1 MKATFVYR
9 FRSERDGALNG
20 GALVCAAVAL
30 LGLLVILSLKSAR
43 LASPVGLARDRS
55 ARVSFSAPTRKSAGN
70 LGALAWRFEPNVGQ
84 SDPRVKF
91 LARASNASIF
101 FTKKSI
107 YFSWDSSQRPHGR
120 RSTEHQDSLNMEFA
134 GSDSLAQPIGKR
146 ELFEKTNYFI
156 GRNAAGWHTNIPNYA
171 EILYPALYTRVSAR
185 IYGGSQGLEY
195 DLAAENGGAVRKI
208 SLRISGAHVRLD
220 HHGNLR
226 MSTAAHSVIMRRP
239 VVYQIADGKSSRISG
254 AYKITGRDKVAFV
267 IGKHQ
272 KGARIL
278 IDPLISVAYTTFLGG
293 GGAEKGNSVAVDSTG
308 AVYVGGTTTLPSF
321 PGDTTTLTDGPA
333 TGNPVLFAAK
343 IDTTQTGAASL
354 VYLDFIGGSGTEQGG
369 MVALDNSVA
378 PPNLAIAGWTTSSDF
393 PQTDGSS
400 LNGPSDLTITE
411 LNGGGTSVVYS
422 KYFGGSGAEATQ
434 GFAGIATD
442 STGDVFVTSDTNSTD
457 LPIANLA
464 AALNAAYGGGASDG
478 FIAEFAPGSSSTP
491 GLLLYST
498 YLGINA
504 QVGSTSIAVDTSGH
518 IYVAGFTS
526 VPLVFPFTNAFQGS
540 YGGGAFDGFVMEI
553 NPAGGGPASLV
564 YASLLGGSGSDQ
576 IFGIALDNSTPPDA
590 YLAGATQSPDLIPSS
605 GVTNAPFQSALAG
618 TTNGFF
624 AVVSQST
631 GSPVLQ
637 YLTYLGGSSSDSA
650 QSAAVVSPTQ
660 VYVAGTATSA
670 NFPVMCSLQG
680 FSGTQDAFVSEFN
693 PTVGGSSSL
702 TATTLLGGTVTT
714 EANSVT
720 ADSAGDAIVFGDTL
734 SPDYPLAGN
743 PNTGFQPTCASCGA
757 TSALSDA
764 FLTKVSANANL
775 SGCVA
780 FNPSPANIGTFADG
794 TTSPPLSILLT
805 NVGNANLNIT
815 GVTVTGANSTDFS
828 QTNTCLTNSPIAP
841 NGTCDF
847 SVTFSPT
854 IIGPETATLQVTD
867 DGVGSPQTLALNGT
881 GTGVGVTLAPTS
893 LSFPNTAQGQTSTL
907 TTTLTNTGNDA
918 LTITGQQQQ
927 IQGTN
932 AQDFAFLSSSTC
944 TPAATPTLPPGG
956 SCTIDVQFAPIE
968 PNPPQQLSAQ
978 AVVSLTDSINNATQ
992 TISVPLSGT
1001 EVAAT
1006 PGILFAPAS
1015 LSFSSQNVGTATAAQ
1030 TITVTNNGSAVLAIS
1045 SIGIAGANPSDF
1057 SQTNTCPI
1065 APSTLAINATCSI
1078 SVVFQ
1083 PTAAGPR
1090 SAAVS
1095 VADNASG
1102 SPQTVALTGTG
1113 TAAGV
1118 SLTPSSL
1125 TFAGL
1130 NPGSGPS
1137 APQTVTLQNTG
1148 TGPLTISSVAITGAN
1163 PSDFAISGNNCP
1175 VGPAATL
1182 NPGNSCLINV
1192 TFNPTATGSRS
1203 ASLSVSDDATPS
1215 PQIVALSG
1223 TGTSPAIAFSTG
1235 TLQFPS
1241 TLLSAQSGSQAV
1253 QVKNS
1258 GNGPLVIT
1266 SVTTAGINSGD
1277 FQVSGS
1283 CVGASGASVTVSP
1296 GSTCDIDVNFVPTA
1310 LGSRN
1315 AALSVADNAPASPQQ
1330 AALMS
1335 GTGVDFQLAPIQGGS
1350 TSVSISAGETAT
1362 FSMQA
1367 NSQGFSGTAQLS
1379 CGSSIP
1385 AATCAV
1391 TPAQINISTS
1401 QSAAFSVNI
1410 ITTARSAI
1418 PPWRPFARHDTPA
1431 PLPLFSF
1438 LVVFFLLIAL
1448 ARLRNRRPK
1457 LMPLLLLFG
1466 GFLLASCGGGSGNSS
1481 PNGTPAGNY
1490 TVTITASVSGASR
1503 SVNLSVTVQ

>member
-1 MKATFVYR
+1 M
-9 FRSERDGALNG
+9 
-20 GALVCAAVAL
+20 
-30 LGLLVILSLKSAR
+30 
-43 LASPVGLARDRS
+43 
-55 ARVSFSAPTRKSAGN
+55 SFSAPTRKPAEN
-70 LGALAWRFEPNVGQ
+70 LGAFTWRFEPNVGQ
-84 SDPRVKF
+84 SAPRVKF
-91 LARASNASIF
+91 IAHASNASVF
-101 FTKKSI
+101 FTQESI
-107 YFSWDSSQRPHGR
+107 YFSWDSPPRPHGR
-120 RSTEHQDSLNMEFA
+120 QDTARQDSLQIEFA

-146 ELFEKTNYFI
+146 ELPEKTNYFI
-156 GRNAAGWHTNIPNYA
+156 GRNAADWHTNIPNYA
-171 EILYPALYTRVSAR
+171 EILYPVLYTGVSAR
-185 IYGGSQGLEY
+185 IYGDPHGLEY
-195 DLAAENGGAVRKI
+195 DLAAKSGSAVSRI
-208 SLRISGAHVRLD
+208 LLRINGAHIHLD
-220 HHGNLR
+220 RYGNLR
-226 MSTAAHSVIMRRP
+226 MRAEAHSVTMRRP
-239 VVYQIADGKSSRISG
+239 VVYQIAGGRRSRISG

-267 IGKHQ
+267 IGKHA
-272 KGARIL
+272 KDATIL
-278 IDPLISVAYTTFLGG
+278 IDPIISVAYTTFLGG
-293 GGAEKGNSVAVDSTG
+293 AGAEKGNSVAVDSAG
-308 AVYVGGTTTLPSF
+308 AVYVGGTTTLPNF
-321 PGDTTTLTDGPA
+321 PGDTATLTDGPA
-333 TGNPVLFAAK
+333 AGNPVLFAAK
-343 IDTTQTGAASL
+343 IDPTQSGAASL
-354 VYLDFIGGSGTEQGG
+354 VYLDFIGGSATEQGG
-369 MVALDNSVA
+369 MVAVDNSVA
-378 PPNLAIAGWTTSSDF
+378 PPNLAIVGWTTSTDF
-393 PQTDGSS
+393 PTTDRST

-411 LNGGGTSVVYS
+411 LNGTGTSALYS
-422 KYFGGSGAEATQ
+422 RYFGGSGAEATQ
-434 GFAGIATD
+434 NFAGVATD
-442 STGDVFVTSDTNSTD
+442 SVGDVFVTSDTSSID
-457 LPIANLA
+457 LPIANPA
-464 AALNAAYGGGASDG
+464 TALSAIYGGGASDG
-478 FIAEFAPGSSSTP
+478 FIAEFAPGLSPTP
-491 GLLLYST
+491 GALLYST
-498 YLGINA
+498 YLGING
-504 QVGSTSIAVDTSGH
+504 QVGSTSIAVDGSGQ

-526 VPLVFPFTNAFQGS
+526 SSVGFPFTKAFQSS

-553 NPAGGGPASLV
+553 NPTAVGPTGVV
-564 YASLLGGSGSDQ
+564 YASLLGGSSSDQ
-576 IFGIALDNSTPPDA
+576 ILSIALDSASPPDA
-590 YLAGATQSPDLIPSS
+590 YLAGVTQSIDLIPPS
-605 GVTNAPFQSALAG
+605 GVTNAPLQSTLAG
-618 TTNGFF
+618 SANGFF
-624 AVVSQST
+624 AVVNQST

-650 QSAAVVSPTQ
+650 QSVAVVSPAQ

-680 FSGTQDAFVSEFN
+680 FSGTQDAFISEFN

-702 TATTLLGGTVTT
+702 IATTLLGGTVTT

-743 PNTGFQPTCASCGA
+743 PNTGFQPTCASCSA
-757 TSALSDA
+757 TPALSDA
-764 FLTKVSANANL
+764 FLTKVSANTSP

-794 TTSPPLSILLT
+794 TTSPPLNILLT
-805 NVGNANLNIT
+805 NSGNANLNIT

-828 QTNTCLTNSPIAP
+828 QTNTCLTSSPIAP
-841 NGTCDF
+841 AGTCDF

-867 DGVGSPQTLALNGT
+867 DGVGSPQTLTLNGT
-881 GTGVGVTLAPTS
+881 GTGVGVTLSPTS
-893 LSFPNTAQGQTSTL
+893 LSFPNTAQGQTNTL
-907 TTTLTNTGNDA
+907 TATLTNTGNDS
-918 LTITGQQQQ
+918 LTISGQQPQ

-932 AQDFAFLSSSTC
+932 AQDFVFLSTSTC

-956 SCTIDVQFAPIE
+956 SCTMDVQFAPIE

-978 AVVSLTDSINNATQ
+978 AVVSLTDNTNQATQ
-992 TISVPLSGT
+992 TVSVPLSGT

-1006 PGILFAPAS
+1006 PGILFAPPS
-1015 LSFSSQNVGTATAAQ
+1015 LAFGSQNVGTSTAPQ

-1045 SIGIAGANPSDF
+1045 SVSIAGADPTDF
-1057 SQTNTCPI
+1057 SETNTCPI
-1065 APSTLAINATCSI
+1065 APNGTLAINANCSI

-1083 PTAAGPR
+1083 PTATGPR

-1148 TGPLTISSVAITGAN
+1148 TGPLTILNVSITGSN

-1175 VGPAATL
+1175 VGPSATL

-1203 ASLSVSDDATPS
+1203 ASLAVSDDATPS
-1215 PQIVALSG
+1215 PQFVALSG

-1235 TLQFPS
+1235 TLQFAS
-1241 TLLSAQSGSQAV
+1241 TLLNAQAGSQPV

-1266 SVTTAGINSGD
+1266 SVTTVGINAGD

-1283 CVGASGASVTVSP
+1283 CVGSNASVTVPP
-1296 GSTCDIDVNFVPTA
+1296 GGSCDIDVNFVPTA
-1310 LGSRN
+1310 IGSRN

-1330 AALMS
+1330 QVLMK

-1367 NSQGFSGTAQLS
+1367 NSQGFSGAAQLA
-1379 CGSSIP
+1379 CGNSIP
-1385 AATCAV
+1385 AATCTV
-1391 TPAQINISTS
+1391 TPAQINISST
-1401 QSAAFSVNI
+1401 QSAPFGVNI
-1410 ITTARSAI
+1410 STTARAAI
-1418 PPWRPFARHDTPA
+1418 PLWWPLSRHEPLA
-1431 PLPLFSF
+1431 PLPLFSL
-1438 LVVFFLLIAL
+1438 LVAFFVLIAL
-1448 ARLRNRRPK
+1448 AMVRNRRPT
-1457 LMPLLLLFG
+1457 LVPLLLLLG

-1490 TVTITASVSGASR
+1490 TVTITASVPGASR